1 MAIFYLIIIMV
12 LIGKLPAFSR
22 WFFKFCKCMYLFFC
36 DLKKV
41 NKDRRKGIYSF
52 NKYGLIMFVGR
63 QGEGKTLSLVN
74 YARDLKAAN
83 PNLMVYANFKTTFA
97 DGVISSL
104 NDLLT
109 IRNGEQGVLFL
120 IDEIQNEFSSNA
132 SRDFPETLLSTLT
145 MQRKQRIHIA
155 ATSQVFTRVAKPIRE
170 QCFEV
175 VECRTFFNRWTR
187 NKCYDAVDY
196 NCVVDSKSPDAKRK
210 LRKKWHKSFI
220 QTDELRNCYDT
231 YEVVQRISRQ
241 GFADKIKLG

>member
-1 MAIFYLIIIMV
+1 MAILYLIIFISI
-12 LIGKLPAFSR
+12 LIKLPAFSR
-22 WFFKFCKCMYLFFC
+22 WFGKFCKCIYLFFG
-36 DLKKV
+36 DLRQIKAEHR
-41 NKDRRKGIYSF
+41 NGIYKF
-52 NKYGLIMFVGR
+52 NRYGLIMFVGR

-74 YARDLKAAN
+74 YARELKAAY
-83 PNLMVYANFKTTFA
+83 PNLLIYANFTCSFA
-97 DGVISSL
+97 DGVINSL

-120 IDEIQNEFSSNA
+120 IDEIQNEFSSSA

-175 VECRTFFNRWTR
+175 VECRTFFKRWTR
-187 NKCYDAVDY
+187 NRCYDAIDY

-210 LRKKWHKSFI
+210 LRKKWKTSFI
-220 QTDELRNCYDT
+220 QTDDLRNCYDT
-231 YEVVQRISRQ
+231 FEVVQRISRQ
-241 GFADKIKLG
+241 GFASKIKLG